1 MIIFAKEDGRV
12 ESSPAFIPKGSGG
25 VPVQVFAPYF
35 AGCTCEVWVLPPTA
49 LQLDP
54 AILSPEFG
62 GAPGVWA
69 GKLPPGTAESPG
81 RGDYQLRFTDAEG
94 TEVATL
100 AGSYAVQRGVVDAY
114 PENMSDLSNYSLK
127 AFATLLAQFA
137 NQFNDVLTS
146 DNLQE
151 ELKGVEYTMKLSKNV
166 LSWGISGKILASV
179 ILTGLIGSTGCV
191 FSEKE
196 NRESLATIIESVPI
210 IAESESEAAEI
221 NTTRA
226 ELVTALR
233 ETTEE
238 PDEPIVEA
246 YIVTVSLTGAYAT
259 INGQT
264 FYTSTA
270 LGVDSGE
277 SVTIIFGATM
287 GGYSV
292 KPSDGAVIECNSAY
306 TGAEDGDNYA
316 ITITP
321 TADTQVSC
329 AAAKVESLAV
339 LSRLEV
345 VASGFPNSV
354 NGYSLYVGEG
364 SPYKKYGDLR
374 NKLTVYAVYTKDG
387 VESSRSTVSSY
398 VIKNEAEAIS
408 AKSGG
413 YAALEL
419 SYNGVSNAVLF
430 DLVSADKITSS
441 TLYINSNAV
450 ANGATVSLDKGTSF
464 ADMIKSHA
472 LRMDLVYSVNGVVN
486 TADVPENL
494 FTVEGY
500 DDLGNAWI
508 DATEVVGGTNK
519 YKIRYGNS
527 AIGYATY
534 EVTIAAPP
542 EIFVTGIT
550 LSQTSATLKVG
561 ESLQLTVDV
570 QPANAEHKEIMWY
583 SNSDAV
589 TVENGLVT
597 AIALPGGKNTAII
610 TAQSISS
617 PSVTAACTFEIQPVL
632 VESITITPSALSLK
646 VGETAEVSYSFTP
659 ANATNPSFEVIVPS
673 EPSEIE
679 VVSHDTTNRKIVI
692 KAISMAEVALVI
704 TTSDYSVYSTCPVTV
719 EATDTAEDTIAY
731 AWATVNAYSSWKR
744 LPQLDDQYLQLK
756 KAEASSAEDYSAAE
770 NSDINLSDESKAV
783 TITID
788 GTLYDENGAVSA
800 ADSGGLL
807 KAQLSRAN
815 GIWACD
821 WAEFQQGGTRYTSF
835 SASDPANI
843 EISGSAIRIYLGK
856 RIVGA
861 NEYQMYFTTTKANHH
876 IDYKITVA
884 VS

>member
-617 PSVTAACTFEIQPVL
+617 PSVTAVCTFEIQPVL
-632 VESITITPSALSLK
+632 VESITITPSAFSLK

-659 ANATNPSFEVIVPS
+659 ANVTNPSFEVIVPS
-673 EPSEIE
+673 EIE
-679 VVSHDTTNRKIVI
+679 VVSHDTINRKIVV
-692 KAISMAEVALVI
+692 KAVSTGKVALVV
-704 TTSDYSVYSTCPVTV
+704 TASDNSVYATCPVTV
-719 EATDTAEDTIAY
+719 EATGTSGVTSATATGSTGGSIADMSLTVMQEK
-731 AWATVNAYSSWKR
+731 ALTVEPNKITATVNYASDNANTITKLTLIKDASGNWNGSVERKGGGTYAYVSGEYADVTISNGKVMTIKTKKVYFSESVPSLQVGFAPDSADGTPAYS
-744 LPQLDDQYLQLK
+744 LVV
-756 KAEASSAEDYSAAE
+756 EA
-770 NSDINLSDESKAV
+770 V
-783 TITID
+783 
-788 GTLYDENGAVSA
+788 
-800 ADSGGLL
+800 
-807 KAQLSRAN
+807 
-815 GIWACD
+815 
-821 WAEFQQGGTRYTSF
+821 
-835 SASDPANI
+835 
-843 EISGSAIRIYLGK
+843 
-856 RIVGA
+856 
-861 NEYQMYFTTTKANHH
+861 
-876 IDYKITVA
+876 
-884 VS
+884 